1 MPKILNII
9 TPETFFNQFYVE
21 AVKFKSFQAPF
32 LLKAHSVTHKD
43 LLRYQ
48 VNMLKISLIHMK
60 VRRSL
65 KGNLK
70 AASSA
75 IHKAAEQ
82 KPAFIA
88 LPEYFSIPNNMEHF
102 NSAKKISKKTYEE
115 TMKFLAEIS
124 KELLNIYVLGGTVLE
139 EDHGTFYNTSTLWQN
154 ATLIGKYRKRNLIN
168 AELKAGVSRGD
179 KPAVFTTEYCKVG
192 LLVCADMFDPPT
204 IKAVVD
210 LGAELV
216 FLPVAAMGTHPHVK
230 GHPLTEKL
238 ATDNGIYVVKVG
250 NVSSNA
256 RGGRSAFITPW
267 GIEQEASD
275 AVKDSV
281 MTIDFNMRRL
291 REYRKSLKR

>member
-1 MPKILNII
+1 
-9 TPETFFNQFYVE
+9 
-21 AVKFKSFQAPF
+21 
-32 LLKAHSVTHKD
+32 LKV
-43 LLRYQ
+43 
-48 VNMLKISLIHMK
+48 SLIHMK
-60 VRRSL
+60 VRSSL
-65 KGNLK
+65 KGSLEAASTAIRK
-70 AASSA
+70 AAQ
-75 IHKAAEQ
+75 Q

-88 LPEYFSIPNNMEHF
+88 LPEYFSVPNNMEHF
-102 NSAKKISKKTYEE
+102 NSAENISKETCEE
-115 TMKFLAEIS
+115 TLKFLADIS
-124 KELLNIYVLGGTVLE
+124 KELQDIYLLGGTVLE
-139 EDHGTFYNTSTLWQN
+139 EASGKFYNTRTLWQN
-154 ATLIGKYRKRNLIN
+154 GKLLGKYWKRNPIN

-179 KPAVFTTEYCKVG
+179 KPAVFTTEHCKVG
-192 LLVCADMFDPPT
+192 MLVCADMFDPPT

-238 ATDNGIYVVKVG
+238 ATENGIYVVKVG

-267 GIEQEASD
+267 GIEQEATD

-281 MTIDFNMRRL
+281 MTIDFNMQKL

>member
-1 MPKILNII
+1 
-9 TPETFFNQFYVE
+9 
-21 AVKFKSFQAPF
+21 
-32 LLKAHSVTHKD
+32 
-43 LLRYQ
+43 
-48 VNMLKISLIHMK
+48 MK
-60 VRRSL
+60 VRSTLNASL
-65 KGNLK
+65 EAAATAIRK
-70 AASSA
+70 AAQ
-75 IHKAAEQ
+75 Q

-88 LPEYFSIPNNMEHF
+88 LPEYFSVPNNMEHF
-102 NSAKKISKKTYEE
+102 DSAEKISKETYEE
-115 TMKFLAEIS
+115 TMKFLGEIS
-124 KELLNIYVLGGTVLE
+124 KELGDIYLLGGTVLE
-139 EDHGTFYNTSTLWQN
+139 EADGKFYNTSTLWRN
-154 ATLIGKYRKRNLIN
+154 GVLLGKYWKRNPIN

-179 KPAVFTTEYCKVG
+179 KPAVFTTDYCKVG
-192 LLVCADMFDPPT
+192 VLVCADMFDPPT

-267 GIEQEASD
+267 GIEQEATD
-275 AVKDSV
+275 NVKDSV
-281 MTIDFNMRRL
+281 MTTNFNIQKL

>member
-1 MPKILNII
+1 VNCNSP
-9 TPETFFNQFYVE
+9 
-21 AVKFKSFQAPF
+21 
-32 LLKAHSVTHKD
+32 
-43 LLRYQ
+43 LRYE
-48 VNMLKISLIHMK
+48 VNGLKISLIHMK
-60 VRRSL
+60 VRNSL

-70 AASSA
+70 AAA
-75 IHKAAEQ
+75 TAVHKAASQ

-88 LPEYFSIPNNMEHF
+88 LPEYFSVPHNMEHF
-102 NSAKKISKKTYEE
+102 TSAEKISKETYNE
-115 TMKFLAEIS
+115 TIRFLANTS
-124 KELLNIYVLGGTVLE
+124 KELPNIYILGGTVLE
-139 EDHGTFYNTSTLWQN
+139 EDHGVFYNTSTLWQN
-154 ATLIGKYRKRNLIN
+154 GSLIGKYRKRNPIN

-179 KPAVFTTEYCKVG
+179 KPAVFTTDHCTVG
-192 LLVCADMFDPPT
+192 MLVCADMFDPPT

-230 GHPLTEKL
+230 GHPLSEKL
-238 ATDNGIYVVKVG
+238 ATENGVYLVKVG
-250 NVSSNA
+250 NVSSSA

-281 MTIDFNMRRL
+281 MTIDFDMQRL